1 MELYF
6 KDKFFNSGISDIMNH
21 DGEVVGS
28 MDLKSTFG
36 SSLDVF
42 GHQGQIV
49 CGGKFRS
56 FSNRWII
63 SDERDGQL
71 GVLRRR
77 MSFLTKKYEYDT
89 GNRGVYEITSP
100 AFSKEYSIQRSNG
113 EIVASFAKVSSWMQT
128 GAFRL
133 FNDSKEL
140 DSYELVVV
148 VMGVHEIQKRDSQ
161 NAG

>member
-28 MDLKSTFG
+28 MDLKSAFG

-49 CGGKFRS
+49 CTGKFRLLL
-56 FSNRWII
+56 NRWII
-63 SDERDGQL
+63 SDGRDKQL
-71 GVLRRR
+71 GELRRR
-77 MSFLTKKYEYDT
+77 MSFLTKKYEYDA

-100 AFSKEYSIQRSNG
+100 VFSKEYSIQSSNG
-113 EIVASFAKVSSWMQT
+113 ETIASFARTSSWLQT

-133 FNDSKEL
+133 LNDSKKL
-140 DSYELVVV
+140 DSYELVAV
-148 VMGVHEIQKRDSQ
+148 VMGVHEIQKRDNNNS
-161 NAG
+161 G